1 MSNDRFAELAAR
13 SAKVKNENLQL
24 LQGLRAFEQKLLD
37 LVDGLGVSGNSETI
51 AFDEILDLEGEPIGH
66 TACYLAFNS
75 KELVIGWKD
84 VPRPSDDDYWCLCS
98 LEQAGTD
105 MQRRLSDQNVLN
117 SLVAD
122 VRRNLEREFEKTTS
136 VVQSLAQF
144 LTIEKAE
151 IDADLDGLFSSNSML
166 LDSWLKARS
175 TVLTDPEQSI
185 TLSCSHVE
193 TVLKGCLKTLGATDY
208 ETLPIEKLTRKT
220 LGILKT
226 KSILDSMTAEM
237 IQGAITISKSIGETR
252 NFKSSSHGK
261 NEGYIPPSTDLAQL
275 ANHLAGIVS
284 VYVMKQTTIVQTR

>member
-1 MSNDRFAELAAR
+1 MSNDGFAELAAR

-24 LQGLRAFEQKLLD
+24 LQGLKVFEQKILD
-37 LVDGLGVSGNSETI
+37 LVGGLRVSGNSETV

-75 KELVIGWKD
+75 KELMIGWRD
-84 VPRPSDDDYWCLCS
+84 VPRPSDDDYWRLCS
-98 LEQAGTD
+98 LEKAGTD

-122 VRRNLEREFEKTTS
+122 IGKNLEREFEKTTS
-136 VVQSLAQF
+136 VVQSLSQF

-151 IDADLDGLFSSNSML
+151 IDSDFDGLFSSNSML
-166 LDSWLKARS
+166 LDSWLKARN

-185 TLSCSHVE
+185 TLSCSHIE
-193 TVLKGCLKTLGATDY
+193 TVLKGCLKTLGATEY
-208 ETLPIEKLTRKT
+208 ETLPIEKLIRKT
-220 LGILKT
+220 LGILKAENT
-226 KSILDSMTAEM
+226 LDSVTAEM

-275 ANHLAGIVS
+275 ANHLAGVVS
-284 VYVMKQTTIVQTR
+284 VYVMKQTAIVQAR